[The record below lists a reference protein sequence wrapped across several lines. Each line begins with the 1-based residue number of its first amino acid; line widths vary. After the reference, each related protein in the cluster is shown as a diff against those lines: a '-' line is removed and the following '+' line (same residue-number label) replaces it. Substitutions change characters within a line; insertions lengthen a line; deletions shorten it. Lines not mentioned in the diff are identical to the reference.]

1 MKFSPLQTTSG
12 VAGATFAYYTSKMVP
27 DHVVPQ
33 VAVSLACG
41 AAATYATPKILRVA
55 GGAAM
60 LTGQA
65 LGGIFSE
72 ISGIMESMSAGI
84 DYSDP
89 KTMQIL
95 QRASRNP
102 RMAAMFL

>member
-1 MKFSPLQTTSG
+1 
-12 VAGATFAYYTSKMVP
+12 
-27 DHVVPQ
+27 
-33 VAVSLACG
+33 
-41 AAATYATPKILRVA
+41 
-55 GGAAM
+55 M